1 MDTGYVLHRRR
12 YRESSLIVEFLTP
25 GCGRLAAVA
34 RGAMRRKS
42 DLAAVLQPLVPLV
55 IETRGRGE
63 LRTLVRAEATAPA
76 RLLGGHAL
84 YAVFY
89 INELVMRL
97 TVADDPHP
105 ELFEAYEA
113 ALAELGTGELEAPL
127 RRFETALLD
136 VIGLGLHLESE
147 AGGSRPLTATADYLY
162 VVDGGPE
169 PYTTGRHG
177 CRVRGS
183 TLLALAAGG
192 PFEGETAREAKRLM
206 RYVINHHLD
215 GRPLASRE
223 LFAGVTAS
231 ARGSREPGPPAP
243 GGRVR
248 PPR

>member
-25 GCGRLAAVA
+25 TRGRLAAVA

-63 LRTLVRAEATAPA
+63 LQTLVRAEASAPA
-76 RLLGGHAL
+76 RPMAGRAL

-89 INELVMRL
+89 LNELLMRL

-105 ELFEAYEA
+105 ELFQAYEA
-113 ALAELGTGELEAPL
+113 TLAELGEGKLEAPL
-127 RRFETALLD
+127 RRFETILLD
-136 VIGLGLHLESE
+136 VIGLGLHLDSE
-147 AGGSRPLTATADYLY
+147 AGGGRPLRAEGDYLY
-162 VVDGGPE
+162 IVDAGPE

-177 CRVRGS
+177 CRVRGT

-192 PFEGETAREAKRLM
+192 PFDGETAREAKRLM

-223 LFAGVTAS
+223 LFAGGKAGE
-231 ARGSREPGPPAP
+231 R
-243 GGRVR
+243 
-248 PPR
+248 